1 VPTLSTRVKIIITT
15 LCLLAALGVAVF
27 AVINTVQAVHG
38 FQQHR
43 ELVKA
48 GDVQAIGSWMT
59 IPYIA
64 HFYHVPESYLYQT
77 LDIGGPVPRHATLH
91 SLATNYH
98 KPVNQLIFKVQKAI
112 ILYRKLHPSHPHPPS
127 VTATPSSPAHTA
139 TPVHQKSGIFP
150 SGRTVF

>member
-1 VPTLSTRVKIIITT
+1 MSTRVKIIITIA
-15 LCLLAALGVAVF
+15 CLLIALGVAVF

-43 ELVKA
+43 ALVKA
-48 GDVQAIGSWMT
+48 GDVHAIGSWMT

-77 LDIGGPVPRHATLH
+77 LDIGWPVPPRHATLH

-98 KPVNQLIFKVQKAI
+98 KSINQLIFKVQKAI
-112 ILYRKLHPSHPHPPS
+112 ILYRKLHPPHTHPPS
-127 VTATPSSPAHTA
+127 IPATPPTATHTA
-139 TPVHQKSGIFP
+139 TPVHQKSGVSP